1 MFINIRNMSQNFPD
15 KYKGWKVW
23 SLKNHWL
30 KLHIAP
36 QLGGRIIQMEFNHYD
51 FFFVNPGLEGKEPDA
66 KLLNE
71 YGPWLNF
78 GGEKIWPAPQGWD
91 SPEQWPGPPDPVFD
105 GGKYSVT
112 EPGDGNS
119 NQLRLTSMPDQ
130 YTGLQIVKD
139 VLLSEDRSE
148 VTVNATFINISDTP
162 REWAVWPVFQ
172 MNTLNYSDEKRYRV
186 ICPVNPE
193 SQFEK
198 GFKEMHGIVNN
209 PQYSVNDFG
218 NLVVD
223 YKYLVGKV
231 GLDSNGNWVAF
242 HDLKS
247 GKVLV
252 TTYEFQDHVS
262 YPEGTS
268 VQIWT
273 QGKGMIYS
281 RNRLKDFPDDFSTN
295 PPYLEIE
302 LLSPLYKLLPGESAN
317 FQYRILAA
325 TIPRDTNVKLVNK
338 TGIIAESLIAEIVG
352 GKIRTRGR
360 FGVFAKGSLKARI
373 FNSESP
379 QETKFEQEIVNE
391 ATPFAGILIDRQLDF
406 EYQENNSRYMLAL
419 DFYFNNVFS
428 GSLDQTQIC

>member
-1 MFINIRNMSQNFPD
+1 MSQNFPD

-23 SLKNHWL
+23 SLKNRWL

-36 QLGGRIIQMEFNHYD
+36 QLGGRIIQMELNHYD

-66 KLLNE
+66 KLLDE

-91 SPEQWPGPPDPVFD
+91 TPEQWPGPPDPVFD
-105 GGKYSVT
+105 GGIYTVT
-112 EPGDGNS
+112 ETGSDGR
-119 NQLRLTSMPDQ
+119 NQIRLTSMPDY

-139 VLLSEDRSE
+139 VFLSEERSE
-148 VTVNATFINISDTP
+148 VIVNATFINVSETP

-172 MNTLNYSDEKRYRV
+172 LNTLNYSAEKLYRV
-186 ICPVNPE
+186 TCPVNPE
-193 SQFEK
+193 SRFEK

-209 PQYSVNDFG
+209 PQYSLNGHG
-218 NLVVD
+218 NLVVE

-231 GLDSNGNWVAF
+231 GVDSNGNWVAF

-252 TTYEFQDHVS
+252 TAYEYQDKAS
-262 YPEGTS
+262 YPENTS

-273 QGKGMIYS
+273 QGKGTIYS
-281 RNRLKDFPDDFSTN
+281 RNRLTDFPDDYIAN

-302 LLSPLYKLLPGESAN
+302 LLSPLYKLMPGESAS

-325 TIPRDTNVKLVNK
+325 TIPKDTNVKCVNK
-338 TGIIAESLIAEIVG
+338 TGIIAESFTAERERENVRIR
-352 GKIRTRGR
+352 GK
-360 FGVFAKGSLKARI
+360 FGVFEKGSLRARI
-373 FNSESP
+373 FNNKYPFELI
-379 QETKFEQEIVNE
+379 FEQEVSNE
-391 ATPFAGILIDRQLDF
+391 STPFTGITIDKQLDWKNDLRCGQYKI
-406 EYQENNSRYMLAL
+406 EL
-419 DFYFNNVFS
+419 DFYIDNIFR
-428 GSLDQTQIC
+428 GSLDQTEIC